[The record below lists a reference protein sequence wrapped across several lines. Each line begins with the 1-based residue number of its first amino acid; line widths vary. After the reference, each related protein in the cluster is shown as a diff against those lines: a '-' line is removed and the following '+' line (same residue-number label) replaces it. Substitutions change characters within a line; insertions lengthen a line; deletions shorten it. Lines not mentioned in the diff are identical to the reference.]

1 MSEESYN
8 FFQYF
13 DDYIKY
19 EESIQAQWNTSV
31 YKNGC
36 AFDGRINVERL
47 NDVEVICAK
56 FKYLYNLLFYSLPN
70 YHKHE
75 EYAEYLNF
83 WVNSQLKNNKIP
95 TITVKDFY
103 NNVML
108 YSFLFDSQK
117 KVQNKIYDI
126 NDDLFTNM
134 EILYDLYRNYY
145 NILILTKTP
154 KTNNNCLQ
162 YSTNC
167 VQVYEQAINKCP
179 KDNTVFCKALK
190 DFKEKYD
197 GINNPVSLKNCKE
210 EELLAL
216 PKYKGPSLEGTLQE
230 GQLKFM
236 EEPNDQAEHAS
247 TTYFNYVF
255 GFIGT
260 ILGIFFT
267 LLILYKYTPFR
278 SRLFRGIINQRKIL
292 TNLDETYNQESLL
305 DNSELDHHNS
315 DNMSYNVLYNST
327 LIS

>member
-13 DDYIKY
+13 EDYIKY
-19 EESIQAQWNTSV
+19 EESIKDQWNTSV

-36 AFDGRINVERL
+36 TFDGRINVERL
-47 NDVEVICAK
+47 NNIGVICAK
-56 FKYLYNLLFYSLPN
+56 FKYFYNLLFYSISS
-70 YHKHE
+70 YHKHK

-83 WVNSQLKNNKIP
+83 WVNSQIKNNIIP

-103 NNVML
+103 NNVIF
-108 YSFLFDSQK
+108 YSILFDSQNK
-117 KVQNKIYDI
+117 LKNKIYDI
-126 NDDLFTNM
+126 NEELFTNM
-134 EILYDLYRNYY
+134 KNLYDLYRNYY
-145 NILILTKTP
+145 NILILTKTSAS
-154 KTNNNCLQ
+154 KNNCLQ
-162 YSTNC
+162 HSTKC

-179 KDNTVFCKALK
+179 NDNTVFCKALK

-197 GINNPVSLKNCKE
+197 GINNPASLKNCKE

-216 PKYKGPSLEGTLQE
+216 PQYKGPSLEGALPE

-236 EEPNDQAEHAS
+236 DEPNDQAEHAS
-247 TTYFNYVF
+247 ITYFNYVF
-255 GFIGT
+255 GFTGT
-260 ILGIFFT
+260 IIGIFFI

-305 DNSELDHHNS
+305 DNSELEHHIS